1 MNRILLLPLLLG
13 ILSAELR
20 GELTLHPLI
29 GDHAVFQ
36 RDMPFPVIGKADPK
50 SEVVVQW
57 QGKDFKVKA

>member
-36 RDMPFPVIGKADPK
+36 RDVPFPVSSVTWD
-50 SEVVVQW
+50 S
-57 QGKDFKVKA
+57 FR